1 MCLEQLQNST
11 ESLAIVA
18 VTQVFIY
25 GAGLTG
31 SQLFTLAH
39 IAFSAGGRGCE
50 AIIARWEARY
60 FIDTNL
66 PEMRDLVLVWWMFVA
81 C

>member
-1 MCLEQLQNST
+1 M
-11 ESLAIVA
+11 ESPAIVA

-39 IAFSAGGRGCE
+39 IPGEWF
-50 AIIARWEARY
+50 
-60 FIDTNL
+60 
-66 PEMRDLVLVWWMFVA
+66 FVA
-81 C
+81 TPIGLEVAGSNPAVTY

>member
-1 MCLEQLQNST
+1 M

-25 GAGLTG
+25 GAGLTTG

-39 IAFSAGGRGCE
+39 IPGEWF
-50 AIIARWEARY
+50 
-60 FIDTNL
+60 
-66 PEMRDLVLVWWMFVA
+66 FVA
-81 C
+81 TPIGLEVAGSNPAVTH

>member
-1 MCLEQLQNST
+1 M

-39 IAFSAGGRGCE
+39 IPGEWF
-50 AIIARWEARY
+50 
-60 FIDTNL
+60 
-66 PEMRDLVLVWWMFVA
+66 FVA
-81 C
+81 TPIGLEVAGSNPAVTHWAAEALRKH

>member
-39 IAFSAGGRGCE
+39 ISGERF
-50 AIIARWEARY
+50 
-60 FIDTNL
+60 
-66 PEMRDLVLVWWMFVA
+66 FVA
-81 C
+81 TPIGLEVAVSNPAVTY

>member
-1 MCLEQLQNST
+1 MMWLEQLQNST

-25 GAGLTG
+25 RADLTG

-39 IAFSAGGRGCE
+39 TSGERF
-50 AIIARWEARY
+50 
-60 FIDTNL
+60 
-66 PEMRDLVLVWWMFVA
+66 FVA
-81 C
+81 TPIGLEVAGSNPAVTH